1 MSRIEDDLAHLV
13 AQRDRLKRL
22 VFRMAPSFQGGHS
35 DVGGEV
41 AHELMVA
48 FPIHMPSLEKR
59 AVEAGLEPKELW
71 PWLKPMQPRA
81 AKTATK
87 L

>member
-1 MSRIEDDLAHLV
+1 MSRIEDDLAALI

-41 AHELMVA
+41 AQELMVA

-59 AVEAGLEPKELW
+59 AVEAGLDPNELW
-71 PWLKPMQPRA
+71 PWLAPMRA
-81 AKTATK
+81 KKA
-87 L
+87 